1 MSTVFDF
8 SPLFRSSLGA
18 GQLLDAFEASNRA
31 SLSGDWP
38 PHDIVRMGDD
48 DYRVIMAVAGYSSD
62 DLTITQEHDE
72 LVVAGKRPVSKEDNG
87 YYLHRGIDRRD
98 FQYRFRLAEHVK
110 VTGASIVNGLLS
122 VDLMRELPEEMKP
135 RRISIT
141 SGAEQPQAETR
152 QIGTAKIAA

>member
-8 SPLFRSSLGA
+8 SPMFRSGLGA
-18 GQLLDAFEASNRA
+18 SQLLEAFEVANRA
-31 SLSGDWP
+31 ALSGNWP
-38 PHDIVRMGDD
+38 PHDIVKMGED

-72 LVVAGKRPVSKEDNG
+72 LVVAGNKPVSKEDNG
-87 YYLHRGIDRRD
+87 YYLHRGIDKRD
-98 FQYRFRLAEHVK
+98 FQYRFRLADHVK
-110 VTGASIVNGLLS
+110 VTGASIVNGLLN
-122 VDLMRELPEEMKP
+122 VDLTRELPEEMKP

-141 SGAEQPQAETR
+141 SGAEQHQAETR